1 MLPEEIKTIDD
12 SQKFIFKEKS
22 SEFIA
27 EVFPTSSEDDA
38 MVPLLSLKKRYFDA
52 THHCFAYK
60 IHQGLEKYSDDGE
73 PRGSA
78 GIRILNAINH
88 FDLTD
93 LILIVTRYFGG
104 TKFGVGPLGKAY
116 YNASIGVLEKSK
128 IITLELFQQI
138 TIVSDYE
145 NISIVHRFIDEYKAK
160 IVKSEFS
167 QLAKFVCNI
176 KPAFL
181 QNICLELK
189 NSSNGKISVSVSEKL
204 TYEKNN

>member
-104 TKFGVGPLGKAY
+104 TKLGVGPLGKAY
-116 YNASIGVLEKSK
+116 YNASIGALEKSK

-189 NSSNGKISVSVSEKL
+189 NSGNGKISVSVSEKF

>member
-38 MVPLLSLKKRYFDA
+38 IVHLSSIKKRYFDA

-104 TKFGVGPLGKAY
+104 TKLGVGPLGKAY
-116 YNASIGVLEKSK
+116 YNASIGALEKSK

-167 QLAKFVCNI
+167 QLAKFVCKI
-176 KPAFL
+176 KPASL
-181 QNICLELK
+181 QNISMELK
-189 NSSNGKISVSVSEKL
+189 NSSNGKISVNVSEKF